1 MKLPKK
7 IAALLTV
14 TLVASSA
21 GNLSFA
27 DTTNVSEDKLVG
39 AGRWETAIEVSK
51 KGWAQAT
58 EAVIVNDSSIADA
71 LAATPFA
78 EAKNAPILLTGKDK
92 LNEKT
97 AEELNRLGVTKVYL
111 IGGEAVLNKNI
122 ETELVENKKLQVE
135 RISGDTREL
144 TALEIAKK
152 LNDIKKVSEIAVV
165 NGTKGLADAVSIA
178 ATASR

>member
-21 GNLSFA
+21 GNVGYA
-27 DTTNVSEDKLVG
+27 DTLKSVSQDKLVG

-51 KGWAQAT
+51 KGWTKAT
-58 EAVIVNDSSIADA
+58 EAVIVNDSAIADA

-92 LNEKT
+92 LDERT
-97 AEELNRLGVTKVYL
+97 LSELKRLGVTKVYL
-111 IGGEAVLNKNI
+111 IGGEAVLSKSI
-122 ETELVENKKLQVE
+122 EKCIKRVLQ
-135 RISGDTREL
+135 
-144 TALEIAKK
+144 
-152 LNDIKKVSEIAVV
+152 NF
-165 NGTKGLADAVSIA
+165 
-178 ATASR
+178 ATLI